1 MDNDRIELLTDSSG
15 NGSLG
20 CETYFSGH
28 WVQFKWPS
36 NWVKKD
42 FMSDMSFLELVPI
55 LAMLS
60 WSDQFKNK
68 KMLLRIDNQDLVS
81 IINKRTSQSK
91 YIMQLIRPFVLMTMN
106 NNTQFKAL
114 HVLGVHNEIA
124 DALSRF
130 QIDRFRCL
138 ALKEDQ
144 TPSEIPVEFLMT
156 ISNLK

>member
-20 CETYFSGH
+20 CEAYFSGH

-42 FMSDMSFLELVPI
+42 FMSVMSFLELVPI

-91 YIMQLIRPFVLMTMN
+91 YIMQLIRPFC
-106 NNTQFKAL
+106 FDD
-114 HVLGVHNEIA
+114 NE
-124 DALSRF
+124 
-130 QIDRFRCL
+130 
-138 ALKEDQ
+138 
-144 TPSEIPVEFLMT
+144 
-156 ISNLK
+156 

>member
-1 MDNDRIELLTDSSG
+1 
-15 NGSLG
+15 
-20 CETYFSGH
+20 
-28 WVQFKWPS
+28 
-36 NWVKKD
+36 
-42 FMSDMSFLELVPI
+42 MSDVSFLELIPFL

-68 KMLLRIDNQDLVS
+68 KILLRIDNQALVS
-81 IINKRTSQSK
+81 SINKRKSKSK

-130 QIDRFRCL
+130 QMNRFRCL
-138 ALKEDQ
+138 APKADQ
-144 TPSEIPVEFLMT
+144 TPSDIHVEFLMT